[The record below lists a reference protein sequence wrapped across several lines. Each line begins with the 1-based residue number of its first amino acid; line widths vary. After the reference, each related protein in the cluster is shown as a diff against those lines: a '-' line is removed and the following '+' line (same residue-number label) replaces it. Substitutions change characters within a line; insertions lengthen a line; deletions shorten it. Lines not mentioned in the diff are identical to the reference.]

1 MLNKATLL
9 TKNKFVRSVFIVA
22 SGTAGAQAIAMA
34 FTPFITRIY
43 GPEAFGLL
51 GTFMAVISILTPM
64 AALTYPIAIVLPKR
78 DEDAVKLI
86 KLSLMI
92 AIAISSL
99 VLLIIALWGKALS
112 TYFEADQFAKYL
124 WFIPIAMLFSACY
137 ESLSQWL
144 IRKEL
149 FNVTA
154 KVAVLQSIIN
164 NLTKI
169 GVGLLYPFGGT
180 LILIQTTAQ
189 AVSSSLLFIAAKS
202 TFSVDKKSKGHNE
215 NKSLRQLAY
224 QYRDFAAFRAPEVT
238 INAAS
243 QSLPILMLA
252 SLFGPASAG
261 FYTLGRSI
269 LGLPS
274 SLIGTAIGNVFYP
287 HITKAANDSQAIY
300 PLIKKATL
308 ALFFIGCIPFGI
320 IMVFGPFLFALA
332 FGSEWTAAG
341 EYSRWLA
348 IWLLIGFANNPSIKA
363 IPIIEA
369 QGFQLVWTIITL
381 GLRLGSLVLAYS
393 LFKTEISAIVAF
405 SITGAVTNAVL
416 ILIILYKSRKY
427 DLLRK
432 DNPSKAKLSKIF

>member
-1 MLNKATLL
+1 M
-9 TKNKFVRSVFIVA
+9 FVVA
-22 SGTAGAQAIAMA
+22 SGTAGAQAITMA
-34 FTPFITRIY
+34 LTPFITRIY

-51 GTFMAVISILTPM
+51 GTFMAVISVLTPM
-64 AALTYPIAIVLPKR
+64 SALTYPIAIVLPKR
-78 DEDAVKLI
+78 DDEAVKLI
-86 KLSLMI
+86 KLSLII
-92 AIAISSL
+92 AIATSSL
-99 VLLIIALWGKALS
+99 VLLIIAFWGKALS
-112 TYFEADQFAKYL
+112 TYFDADHLAKYL

-149 FNVTA
+149 FNITA
-154 KVAVLQSIIN
+154 KVSILQSIIN

-169 GVGLLYPFGGT
+169 GVGLLYPFGGA

-202 TFSVDKKSKGHNE
+202 TFLVDNKVKRDIE
-215 NKSLRQLAY
+215 NKSLKQLAY
-224 QYRDFAAFRAPEVT
+224 QYRDFAIFRAPEVT

-261 FYTLGRSI
+261 FYTLGRSV

-274 SLIGTAIGNVFYP
+274 SLIGAAIGNVFYP
-287 HITKAANDSQAIY
+287 HITKAANDSQPIY

-320 IMVFGPFLFALA
+320 IMAFGPLLFNLVFGA
-332 FGSEWTAAG
+332 EWATAG

-348 IWLLIGFANNPSIKA
+348 LWLLVGFTINPSIKA
-363 IPIIEA
+363 IPIIKA
-369 QGFQLVWTIITL
+369 QGFQLGWTIITL
-381 GLRLGSLVLAYS
+381 SLRVGSLLLAYY

-405 SITGAVTNAVL
+405 SITGAITNIIL
-416 ILIILYKSRKY
+416 ILIILYKSNRY

-432 DNPSKAKLSKIF
+432 DLPFKSNN